1 MSDDVVDQ
9 LTVVLDQYFYYTQT
23 LHQLCFTLSISEIQ
37 QTYNST
43 GEKNHKHE
51 TETKII

>member
-9 LTVVLDQYFYYTQT
+9 LTVVLDQYFYTQT
-23 LHQLCFTLSISEIQ
+23 LHQLCFTLSISDIQ

-43 GEKNHKHE
+43 GEK
-51 TETKII
+51 IINMKQKPK